1 MRIVSAGDLARIFTY
16 PDLVEVLKNAFQR
29 GVVLPL
35 RHHHTIVRSGEPPAI
50 LLLMPAWDL
59 PEAAAGDGG
68 YLGVKVLTTY
78 PGNAARGKPSLSA
91 TYLLASGAT
100 GEALAVIDGTALTL
114 WRTAAASA
122 LAASFLARP
131 DASRLV
137 LVGAGALAR
146 YLVEAHASAHP
157 VSDVL
162 IWNRHGLRAER
173 LAADLAG
180 RPYTVRA
187 TDDLE
192 QAVRAADIISCATSS
207 HEPLVHG
214 RWLKRGVHLDLVGGF
229 TPDMRE
235 CDDDAV
241 RRARL
246 YVDTREGALKEA
258 GDLILPFQAGVRR
271 ESDVV
276 GDLFDLCRGKVQGRR
291 SEGEIT
297 LFKSV
302 GTALEDLAAATLAFE
317 RRSNGAG
324 VRDGL
329 KSAAG

>member
-1 MRIVSAGDLARIFTY
+1 MRIVSAEDLAKIFTY
-16 PDLVEVLKNAFQR
+16 PDLIEALKSAFQR
-29 GVVLPL
+29 GVALPL
-35 RHHHTIVRSGEPPAI
+35 RHHHTIARSGEPPAI

-59 PEAAAGDGG
+59 PETTAGDGG

-137 LVGAGALAR
+137 MVGAGALAR
-146 YLVEAHASAHP
+146 YLVEAHASVRP
-157 VSDVL
+157 ISEVL
-162 IWNRHGLRAER
+162 IWNRHGLRAEKV
-173 LAADLAG
+173 AADLTG
-180 RPYTVRA
+180 RTYAVRA

-192 QAVRAADIISCATSS
+192 KAVRAADVISCATSS

-214 RWLKRGVHLDLVGGF
+214 LWLKRGTHLDLVGGY

-235 CDDDAV
+235 CDDEAV

-246 YVDTREGALKEA
+246 YIDTREGALKEA

-276 GDLFDLCRGKVQGRR
+276 GDLFDLCRGKVEGRR

-302 GTALEDLAAATLAFE
+302 GTAIEDLAAAQAVIEARTVP
-317 RRSNGAG
+317 R
-324 VRDGL
+324 
-329 KSAAG
+329 